1 MIVVNEIHDFEEI
14 PPQVQHF
21 TVLGSPSGQI
31 GKIIGLSAFFLFMS
45 SGARS
50 VWCDPFFEK
59 GTAIRQG
66 SR

>member
-14 PPQVQHF
+14 QPQVQHF
-21 TVLGSPSGQI
+21 AISGSQSGQI
-31 GKIIGLSAFFLFMS
+31 VKIGSLSAFFLFMS